1 MQGSANLDRPRLDAG
16 DAPAPVRPV
25 RPGGREPERRRVR
38 RGHRGRE
45 LALREDAAR
54 SERRRLAR
62 EIHDQLGSTLALTL
76 RFLELAELTGESDPA
91 AARCHTQRAREGV
104 DQAIRDARSLI
115 TDLGGGPDSG
125 PGSGPAACSSPSS
138 PSLRREIQDFLRS
151 AGADG
156 PDVHIRVTGD
166 ERGTD
171 HGLRQEAF
179 LIIREALLNVLA
191 HARASRAWVDVR
203 FTGADLRASVRDDG
217 AGFPPPADRPVRPA
231 VPDEAPTREAPAD
244 EAPAR
249 ERPARYGLT
258 AMRER
263 AESVGGTV
271 RISSSPSHGTQVDLV
286 LPVPAGRR
294 ARR

>member
-1 MQGSANLDRPRLDAG
+1 MQGSANLDRPRLDTG

-25 RPGGREPERRRVR
+25 RPGGPEPVRRRVR

-115 TDLGGGPDSG
+115 SGLGGA
-125 PGSGPAACSSPSS
+125 PGSPPVAPAP
-138 PSLRREIQDFLRS
+138 PPLRQEIQDFLRS

-156 PDVHIRVTGD
+156 LDVHIRVTGD
-166 ERGTD
+166 ERGID

-179 LIIREALLNVLA
+179 LIIREALRNVLA
-191 HARASRAWVDVR
+191 HAGASRAWVDVR
-203 FTGADLRASVRDDG
+203 FTGAALRAVVRDDG
-217 AGFPPPADRPVRPA
+217 TGFPPPAGPPIGGRPTVSDEA
-231 VPDEAPTREAPAD
+231 ATDEAPTD
-244 EAPAR
+244 EALTR

-271 RISSSPSHGTQVDLV
+271 SISSSPHHGTQVDLV

-294 ARR
+294 TRR